1 MVSDDDFKK
10 VCVQIARLQAQ
21 VDHIEEYTAKREPV
35 QSVVGAAGCGVKQ
48 GESGVGA
55 SRETIAELKTFIK
68 EWFEAIANT
77 DEIFTVWR
85 KNEFQYLRAI
95 QCVESIEAAAQEQDV
110 L

>member
-1 MVSDDDFKK
+1 MRQLREIKR
-10 VCVQIARLQAQ
+10 RLDYHEALPPQAGH
-21 VDHIEEYTAKREPV
+21 VK
-35 QSVVGAAGCGVKQ
+35 SVVGAAGCGVKQ

-55 SRETIAELKTFIK
+55 SRQTIAELKTFIK

>member
-1 MVSDDDFKK
+1 MRV
-10 VCVQIARLQAQ
+10 
-21 VDHIEEYTAKREPV
+21 EYTVTADSLAEVKHIVDLIEGLEAKPEPV